1 MSEAALERPSPLLA
15 WLRLFRLPNVFT
27 AIADVLMGFAVVQNS
42 FLPVAPLALLIVA
55 SACLYSAGM
64 VLNDVFDVEQDT
76 RERPQRPIPSGAISL
91 GTARAVGFTLLV
103 IGVLCG
109 GAAGY
114 VGDSPAV
121 YPWRSGAMAIA
132 VAASVLLYD
141 AVLKRTFVAP
151 VFMGLCRFFNV
162 LLGMSIAGPEDVDI
176 RAALLYFMDGHFLI
190 AGAIAVYVFGITVFA
205 RTEASKSQQAQLVQ
219 GMALTGFGIAMLLLV
234 PGLVKQAPH
243 VQLAADWMWP
253 LLLAMLGLS
262 IGRHCVNAIIDPQ
275 PAKVQAAVKFAILS
289 IITLDAAVTLYVAG
303 PQHALMVFLLVVPA
317 LALGRFVYS
326 T

>member
-1 MSEAALERPSPLLA
+1 MSEAVTRPAPLIA
-15 WLRLFRLPNVFT
+15 WLRLFRLPNIFT
-27 AIADVLMGFAVVQNS
+27 AAADVLMGYAVVQNS
-42 FLPVAPLALLIVA
+42 FLPVAPLACLLVA
-55 SACLYSAGM
+55 SACLYTAGM

-91 GTARAVGFTLLV
+91 GTARLVGFALLV
-103 IGVLCG
+103 IGVVAG
-109 GAAGY
+109 AAAGY

-121 YPWRSGAMAIA
+121 YPWRSATMA
-132 VAASVLLYD
+132 VAVAVSVVLYD

-162 LLGMSIAGPEDVDI
+162 LLGMSIAGAELVDI
-176 RAALLYFMDGHFLI
+176 RPALLYFTDGQLLV
-190 AGAIAVYVFGITVFA
+190 AGAIAVYVFGITLFA
-205 RTEASKSQQAQLVQ
+205 RTEAGKSQQARLFQ
-219 GMALTGFGIAMLLLV
+219 GMALMGFGIAMLLLV
-234 PGLVKQAPH
+234 PQYIAQARN

-253 LLLAMLGLS
+253 LLLVMLGLS

-289 IITLDAAVTLYVAG
+289 IITLDAAVALYVAG
-303 PQHALMVFLLVVPA
+303 PQHALAIFLLVVPA
-317 LALGRFVYS
+317 LLLGRFVYS